1 MPKVICA
8 TGTEPLVL
16 GRVGENDAV
25 QVVFNTEGWRQAYG
39 EGEYQLLHQRCGD
52 PAGYPVALLSCG
64 EQLIWNVKAADVA
77 LPGRGQCE
85 LIYTVGQT
93 VAKSVIF
100 TTWVEEGMMG
110 EEEIPEPWADWVN
123 DVLGAASE
131 IKATVIPTFVLAAD
145 GHLHVYVGNSD
156 DVDLGN
162 VKGADGAPGEPGVP
176 GETGPQ
182 GPQGVPGPRGEQG
195 IKGETG
201 ADGNGISSLVKI
213 SGTGAPGTIDT
224 YRITYTNG
232 NHFDFNVYNGADG
245 NSVASVNGKSGTVQ
259 LGAEDVNA
267 ASLWKANVSFAANA
281 CCIHDGCLW
290 RNTSGAASTGV
301 EPGADYNTWNVTYS
315 NENLLDNPWF
325 TVNQRGYANYI
336 VGVGTD
342 TGTAK
347 YYDPENGE
355 GYSADRW
362 KLISG
367 SAVITE
373 NGIQLNGT
381 LRQIREFAVGTGT
394 FASVKMHSGT
404 AAVTYDDATKYFDIV
419 SSGGV
424 IRAVKLEV
432 GHISTLANDTTPNY
446 QQELAK
452 CQRFYQRYKTVSSSN
467 SVICNGISWNTRTA
481 RFVFDLSVAMRA
493 MPTLTVSD
501 INGLLVRDTE
511 ALENI
516 PVISIET
523 GGLFLYP
530 TSKIRI
536 TASVESGLTNA
547 KPCYMRNTGDVTLE
561 FSADL

>member
-64 EQLIWNVKAADVA
+64 EQLIWNVRAADVA

-201 ADGNGISSLVKI
+201 ADGNGIASLVKI

-245 NSVASVNGKSGTVQ
+245 SGAVDSVNGKSGAVR
-259 LGAEDVNA
+259 
-267 ASLWKANVSFAANA
+267 
-281 CCIHDGCLW
+281 I
-290 RNTSGAASTGV
+290 
-301 EPGADYNTWNVTYS
+301 S

-336 VGVGTD
+336 VGAGET
-342 TGTAK
+342 TTTTK
-347 YYDPENGE
+347 YYDPENYPNG

-381 LRQIREFAVGTGT
+381 LRQIRENAVGAQTV
-394 FASVKMHSGT
+394 ASVKTYSGT
-404 AAVTYDDATKYFDIV
+404 ATATYDDTTKYFDVV

-424 IRAVKLEV
+424 ILAAKLELGSV
-432 GHISTLANDTTPNY
+432 STLAQDVAPNY
-446 QQELAK
+446 AAELAK
-452 CQRFYQRYKTVSSSN
+452 CQRFYQKYETSN
-467 SVICNGISWNTRTA
+467 GNLSVFCSGLSWNSTAA
-481 RFVFDLSVAMRA
+481 RFMFDLSAPMRTA
-493 MPTLTVSD
+493 PSLTISD
-501 INGLLVRDTE
+501 ISKLIIRDAKGTDNC
-511 ALENI
+511 AITNI
-516 PVISIET
+516 VVGAFIT
-523 GGLFLYP
+523 YP
-530 TSKIRI
+530 TSKLRL
-536 TASVESGLTNA
+536 TVGASGGGLSNA
-547 KPCYMRNTGDVTLE
+547 APCYMRNTDDVTFE
-561 FSADL
+561 FSAEL